1 MKVVVDTSAL
11 IALSNINRLD
21 LLRRLFTDVLV
32 FRAVAEEYGEPLPGW
47 VRVLNTKNRQLV
59 QALLGYVHRGE
70 AETISLAI
78 EVKANI
84 VILDDK
90 KARNIARKLG
100 LKVIG
105 TIGILI
111 LAIKQNLIDNIEVEI
126 NRLLRTS
133 FYLSQEVITKSLEVA
148 KKDC

>member
-32 FRAVAEEYGEPLPGW
+32 SRAVAEEYGEPLPGW